1 LSNKQIIIA
10 TSYQI
15 LRTEPP
21 STTQ

>member
-1 LSNKQIIIA
+1 VSNKQINIA